1 MGLAQSAI
9 NVPFTA
15 QASNFKPPHTS
26 YWSMILDLVCPQL
39 TMSSLSFLLLIIITL
54 CLLAPQLIWQPHD
67 YVHFLTYTGI
77 PYVYLDS
84 ILVRLNHKFIYQTFT
99 SIFFHLNLIH
109 WFNSAFMLLLLLPA
123 TNLYVTIIFEGIFMG
138 LSGVLAAGLGIYIA
152 YLIANWDYLMANYYE
167 TVFRSWIF
175 ALFFM
180 VFMLLSDNHKTTSL
194 HFIGLGLGVLIGMGF
209 LPRHVNN

>member
-1 MGLAQSAI
+1 
-9 NVPFTA
+9 
-15 QASNFKPPHTS
+15 
-26 YWSMILDLVCPQL
+26 
-39 TMSSLSFLLLIIITL
+39 
-54 CLLAPQLIWQPHD
+54 
-67 YVHFLTYTGI
+67 
-77 PYVYLDS
+77 
-84 ILVRLNHKFIYQTFT
+84 
-99 SIFFHLNLIH
+99 
-109 WFNSAFMLLLLLPA
+109 MLLLLLPALEFMWMPSVLLSLLGGVA